1 MKESLLFDFIS
12 HSGTRHRGKTSFP
25 DGQIFFSST
34 VFRLCYCARLKMD
47 AAHIRNFCIIA
58 HIDHGKTT
66 LSDRLLHRTG
76 TIATRDMEDQ
86 LLDAMDLERE
96 RGITIKAHP
105 VTMLYKA
112 RNGETY
118 ELNLIDTPGHVD
130 FAYEVSR
137 SLSACEGALLI
148 IDAAQG
154 VEAQTVAN
162 MHLAMKQNLTIIP
175 VINKIDLPHANIA
188 QTKQQLEDILTIESS
203 LAIPASAK
211 EGIGIEEILE
221 AIVARIPPPKATG
234 QGSLQALAFD
244 SFFDTYKGVV
254 THVRVFNGE
263 LKAGMHVKLLH
274 SGKNVEVKE
283 VGSFN
288 PKPYTRD
295 KLEVGETGYF
305 TANIKT
311 AQEVKMGDTIT
322 DARNPAPVLPGFKE
336 IHPMVFSGIYPISTE
351 DYEHLKSSMGK
362 LQLND
367 SAFAYQSETSIAL
380 GFGFRCG
387 FLGLLH
393 MEIVQER
400 LRREYDMDII
410 ATYPSVVYKV
420 TMTDGTEKE
429 VDNPAFLPEVT
440 FIAKIEE
447 PMVKAFVICPNENI
461 GDMMALISEKR
472 GTVDHTETLDAKRV
486 MLTSLIPL
494 NEILIDF
501 HDRIKSLTRGYGSM
515 DYEQAGYLES
525 DMVKLDMLVNTE
537 PMDAFSCIVHR
548 TKAEGRGRVLAE
560 KLKEVIPRQQFAVKI
575 QAAIGGKIIAS
586 ETVSAFRK
594 DVTAKCYGG
603 DVSRKRKLLEKQ
615 KEGKKRM
622 KSIGNVHIPQEAFIE
637 VLKA

>member
-1 MKESLLFDFIS
+1 
-12 HSGTRHRGKTSFP
+12 
-25 DGQIFFSST
+25 
-34 VFRLCYCARLKMD
+34 MD
-47 AAHIRNFCIIA
+47 SAHIRNFSIIA

-105 VTMLYKA
+105 VTMLYRA

-137 SLSACEGALLI
+137 SLSACEGALLV

-162 MHLAMKQNLTIIP
+162 YHLAAKQNLLIIP
-175 VINKIDLPHANIA
+175 VINKIDLPHANIPQA
-188 QTKQQLEDILTIESS
+188 RQQLEEVLAVPSEW
-203 LAIPASAK
+203 AIPCSAK
-211 EGIGIEEILE
+211 EGIGIDEILE
-221 AIVARIPPPKATG
+221 AIVERVPPPKATG
-234 QGSLQALAFD
+234 EASLQALAFD

-263 LKAGMHVKLLH
+263 IKPGMMVKLLH
-274 SGKNVEVKE
+274 SGKSFEVKE

-288 PKPYTRD
+288 PKPYTRE
-295 KLEVGETGYF
+295 KLETGETGYI
-305 TANIKT
+305 TANIKSPSD
-311 AQEVKMGDTIT
+311 VKMGDTIT
-322 DARNPAPVLPGFKE
+322 DARNPSGELPGFKE
-336 IHPMVFSGIYPISTE
+336 IHPMVFSGIYPINTA
-351 DYEHLKSSMGK
+351 DYEQLKSSMAK
-362 LQLND
+362 LKLND
-367 SAFAYQSETSIAL
+367 SAFVYATETSVAL

-393 MEIVQER
+393 LEIVQER

-410 ATYPSVVYKV
+410 ATYPSVVYRVHLSNGEMKL
-420 TMTDGTEKE
+420 
-429 VDNPAFLPEVT
+429 VDNPAFMPEVT
-440 FIAKIEE
+440 LIDRVEE

-461 GDMMALISEKR
+461 GDIMALISEKR
-472 GTVDHTETLDAKRV
+472 GAVDHTETLDSRRV

-501 HDRIKSLTRGYGSM
+501 HDRIKSITRGFGSM
-515 DYEQAGYLES
+515 DYEPGDYMES

-548 TKAEGRGRVLAE
+548 TKAEGRGRSLAE
-560 KLKEVIPRQQFAVKI
+560 KLKEVIPRQQFQIKI
-575 QAAIGGKIIAS
+575 QAAIGGKIVAS
-586 ETVSAFRK
+586 EVISAFRK

-603 DVSRKRKLLEKQ
+603 DVSRKRKLLERQYHQYDAQCK
-615 KEGKKRM
+615 
-622 KSIGNVHIPQEAFIE
+622 
-637 VLKA
+637 

>member
-1 MKESLLFDFIS
+1 
-12 HSGTRHRGKTSFP
+12 
-25 DGQIFFSST
+25 
-34 VFRLCYCARLKMD
+34 MD
-47 AAHIRNFCIIA
+47 APHIRNFCIIA

-148 IDAAQG
+148 VDAAQG

-162 MHLAMKQNLTIIP
+162 MHLAMKQNLEIIP
-175 VINKIDLPHANIA
+175 VINKIDLPHANVA
-188 QTKQQLEDILTIESS
+188 QTLQQLEDILTIESS

-211 EGIGIEEILE
+211 MGVGIDEILE
-221 AIVARIPPPKATG
+221 AIVARIPPPKPTG
-234 QGSLQALAFD
+234 EASLQALAFD
-244 SFFDTYKGVV
+244 SYFDTYKGVV

-263 LKAGMHVKLLH
+263 LKPGQYVKLLH

-288 PKPYTRD
+288 PKPYVRE

-336 IHPMVFSGIYPISTE
+336 IHPMVFSGIYPINTA
-351 DYEHLKSSMGK
+351 DYEHLKASMAK

-367 SAFAYQSETSIAL
+367 SAFVYSSETSVAL

-400 LRREYDMDII
+400 LRREYNMDII

-420 TMTDGTEKE
+420 SMTDGTQKE

-440 FIAKIEE
+440 FIEKIAE

-472 GTVDHTETLDAKRV
+472 GNVDHTETLDAKRV
-486 MLTSLIPL
+486 MLTSLVPL

-515 DYEQAGYLES
+515 DYEQADYMES

-575 QAAIGGKIIAS
+575 QAAIGGKIVAS

-622 KSIGNVHIPQEAFIE
+622 KSIGNVNIPQEAFIE

>member
-1 MKESLLFDFIS
+1 
-12 HSGTRHRGKTSFP
+12 
-25 DGQIFFSST
+25 
-34 VFRLCYCARLKMD
+34 MD

-105 VTMLYKA
+105 VTMLYQA

-175 VINKIDLPHANIA
+175 VINKIDLPHANVP
-188 QTKQQLEDILTIESS
+188 QTLQQLEDILTIESS

-211 EGIGIEEILE
+211 QGIGIDDILE
-221 AIVARIPPPKATG
+221 AIVARIPPPQPTG

-263 LKAGMHVKLLH
+263 LKAGQQVKLLH

-288 PKPYTRD
+288 PKPYTRE

-322 DARNPAPVLPGFKE
+322 DARHPSPVLPGFKE
-336 IHPMVFSGIYPISTE
+336 IHPMVFSGIYPINTA
-351 DYEHLKSSMGK
+351 DYEHLKSSMAK

-367 SAFAYQSETSIAL
+367 SAFAYSSETSVAL

-400 LRREYDMDII
+400 LRREYNMDII
-410 ATYPSVVYKV
+410 ATYPSVVYNV
-420 TMTDGTEKE
+420 TMTDGTVKE
-429 VDNPAFLPEVT
+429 IDNPAFLPEVT
-440 FIAKIEE
+440 FIEKIEE

-472 GTVDHTETLDAKRV
+472 GSVDHTETLDAKRV
-486 MLTSLIPL
+486 MLTSLVPL

-525 DMVKLDMLVNTE
+525 EMVKLDMLVNTE
-537 PMDAFSCIVHR
+537 AMDAFSCIVHR

-575 QAAIGGKIIAS
+575 QAAIGGKIVAS

>member
-1 MKESLLFDFIS
+1 
-12 HSGTRHRGKTSFP
+12 
-25 DGQIFFSST
+25 
-34 VFRLCYCARLKMD
+34 MD
-47 AAHIRNFCIIA
+47 ALHIRNFSIIA

-76 TIATRDMEDQ
+76 TIATRDMSDQ

-137 SLSACEGALLI
+137 SLSACEGALLV

-162 MHLAMKQNLTIIP
+162 YHLAAKQNLHIIP
-175 VINKIDLPHANIA
+175 VINKIDLPHANVA
-188 QTKQQLEDILTIESS
+188 QAKQQLEEVLAVSAED
-203 LAIPASAK
+203 AIPCSAK
-211 EGIGIEEILE
+211 EGIGIEDILE
-221 AIVARIPPPKATG
+221 AIVARVPPPKPTG
-234 QGSLQALAFD
+234 EASLQALAFD
-244 SFFDTYKGVV
+244 SYFDTYKGVV
-254 THVRVFNGE
+254 THIRVFNGE
-263 LKAGMHVKLLH
+263 IKPGMPIRLLH
-274 SGKNVEVKE
+274 SGKSYEVKE

-288 PKPYTRD
+288 PKPYSRD
-295 KLEVGETGYF
+295 KLETGETGYM
-305 TANIKT
+305 TANIKSPSD
-311 AQEVKMGDTIT
+311 VKMGDTIT
-322 DARNPAPVLPGFKE
+322 DNRNPSGVLPGFKE
-336 IHPMVFSGIYPISTE
+336 IHPMVFSGIYPINTA

-362 LQLND
+362 LKLND
-367 SAFAYQSETSIAL
+367 SAFAYSAETSVAL

-400 LRREYDMDII
+400 LRREYNVDII
-410 ATYPSVVYKV
+410 ATYPSVVYRV
-420 TMTDGTEKE
+420 TMTDGTVKQ

-440 FIAKIEE
+440 YIEKIEE
-447 PMVKAFVICPNENI
+447 PMVKSFIICPNENI
-461 GDMMALISEKR
+461 GDMMALVSEKR
-472 GTVDHTETLDAKRV
+472 GQVEHTETLDAKRV
-486 MLTSLIPL
+486 MLTSMIPL

-501 HDRIKSLTRGYGSM
+501 HDRIKSMTRGYGSM
-515 DYEQAGYLES
+515 DYEPADYQES

-548 TKAEGRGRVLAE
+548 TKAEGRGRTLAE
-560 KLKEVIPRQQFAVKI
+560 KLKEVIPRQQFQIKI
-575 QAAIGGKIIAS
+575 QAAIGGKIVAS
-586 ETVSAFRK
+586 EVISAFRK

-603 DVSRKRKLLEKQ
+603 DISRKRKLLEKQ

-622 KSIGNVHIPQEAFIE
+622 KSIGNVDIPQEAFIE
-637 VLKA
+637 VLKS

>member
-1 MKESLLFDFIS
+1 
-12 HSGTRHRGKTSFP
+12 
-25 DGQIFFSST
+25 
-34 VFRLCYCARLKMD
+34 MD
-47 AAHIRNFCIIA
+47 AAHIRNFSIIA

-66 LSDRLLHRTG
+66 LSDRLLNRTG
-76 TIATRDMEDQ
+76 TVADRDMQAQ
-86 LLDAMDLERE
+86 LLDAMDLEKE

-137 SLSACEGALLI
+137 SLSACEGALLV

-162 MHLAMKQNLTIIP
+162 FHLASKQNLQIIP
-175 VINKIDLPHANIA
+175 VINKIDLPHANVA
-188 QTKQQLEDILTIESS
+188 QARQQLEDVLAVPSEWAILC
-203 LAIPASAK
+203 SAK
-211 EGIGIEEILE
+211 QGIGIEDILE
-221 AIVARIPPPKATG
+221 AIVERVPPPKATG
-234 QGSLQALAFD
+234 EPTLQALAFD
-244 SFFDTYKGVV
+244 SYFDTYKGVV
-254 THVRVFNGE
+254 THIRVFNGE
-263 LKAGMHVKLLH
+263 VKPGMQVKLLH
-274 SGKNVEVKE
+274 TGKTYEVKE

-288 PKPYTRD
+288 PKPYTRE
-295 KLEVGETGYF
+295 KLEAGETGYI
-305 TANIKT
+305 TANIK
-311 AQEVKMGDTIT
+311 APSDVKMGDTFT
-322 DARNPAPVLPGFKE
+322 DARHPSKELPGFKE
-336 IHPMVFSGIYPISTE
+336 VHPMVFSGIYPINTA
-351 DYEHLKSSMGK
+351 DYEALKSSMAK
-362 LQLND
+362 LKLND
-367 SAFAYQSETSIAL
+367 SAFVYTSETSVAL

-393 MEIVQER
+393 LEIVQER
-400 LRREYDMDII
+400 LRREYNMDII
-410 ATYPSVVYKV
+410 ATYPSVVYKIYL
-420 TMTDGTEKE
+420 TDGTMKE
-429 VDNPAFLPEVT
+429 VDNPAFLPDVT
-440 FIAKIEE
+440 YIEKIEE

-472 GTVDHTETLDAKRV
+472 GSVDHTETLDVKRV
-486 MLTSLIPL
+486 MLSSLIPL

-501 HDRIKSLTRGYGSM
+501 HDRIKSITRGFGSM
-515 DYEQAGYLES
+515 DYEPADYLES
-525 DMVKLDMLVNTE
+525 DMVKLDMLVNGE

-548 TKAEGRGRVLAE
+548 SKAESRGRTLAE
-560 KLKEVIPRQQFAVKI
+560 KLKEVIPRQQFQVKI

-603 DVSRKRKLLEKQ
+603 DITRKRKLLEKQ

-622 KSIGNVHIPQEAFIE
+622 KSIGNVDIPQEAFIE